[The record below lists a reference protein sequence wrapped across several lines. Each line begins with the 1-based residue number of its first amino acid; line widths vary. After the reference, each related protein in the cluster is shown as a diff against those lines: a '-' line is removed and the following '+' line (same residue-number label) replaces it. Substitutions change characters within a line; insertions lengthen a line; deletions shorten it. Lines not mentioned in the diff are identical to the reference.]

1 MFYLFQDTYTMANED
16 DKVEYLFC
24 FVAFIV
30 GSVMNPDV
38 CLYLQVQLIILY
50 LRSKSASRV
59 LSEMGGWLLPEGILN
74 NPIAFMAHS
83 SSLW

>member
-1 MFYLFQDTYTMANED
+1 MANED
-16 DKVEYLFC
+16 DKVECLFC

-30 GSVMNPDV
+30 GSAMNPDV

-59 LSEMGGWLLPEGILN
+59 LSEMGG
-74 NPIAFMAHS
+74 
-83 SSLW
+83 